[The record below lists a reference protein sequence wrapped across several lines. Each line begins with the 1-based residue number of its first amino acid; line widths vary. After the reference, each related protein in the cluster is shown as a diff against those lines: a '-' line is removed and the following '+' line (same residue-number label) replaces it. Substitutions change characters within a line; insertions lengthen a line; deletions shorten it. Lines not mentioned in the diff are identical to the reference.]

1 MMGGYQ
7 SVEDEEV
14 EIIVESSL
22 LRSLAG
28 REEGGSGSGT
38 LGAKRRFLWNGIDC
52 MGQLENRQK

>member
-1 MMGGYQ
+1 MGGYQ

-14 EIIVESSL
+14 EIVVESSL
-22 LRSLAG
+22 LRSLAE
-28 REEGGSGSGT
+28 REEGGSSRGT